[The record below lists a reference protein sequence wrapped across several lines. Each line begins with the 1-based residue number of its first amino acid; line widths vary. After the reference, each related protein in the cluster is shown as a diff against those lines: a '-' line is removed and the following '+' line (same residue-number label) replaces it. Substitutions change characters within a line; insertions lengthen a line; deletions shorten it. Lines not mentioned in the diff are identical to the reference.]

1 MRAAIAF
8 LAVFAAAGPVMA
20 QSEQKLQQYFE
31 GKSVTVKM
39 EMPGSDDG
47 VDVYPGNTQPIN
59 FPDHAQRLKKYGTAY
74 KRGDAALI
82 TKVKVKKDLIEF
94 QLGGGGYG
102 TFMDDASS
110 DVYVG
115 SAPKTTRE
123 KNLEKDIKNTTDAAQ
138 KKKMREELDDLRKER
153 EREDARNQ
161 AQAEQAKQMKEQNVR
176 QRRLEGGSRFNIRY
190 KPVVPSEAMTPEGI
204 IAALGEYVDFAAVSA
219 PVAGAP
225 TSTKAS
231 NGTPAKNSGELRK
244 GLTVDEVDSLLG
256 RPESINQRLEG
267 KLKVSSSTYRKNGQ
281 VITAE
286 FVEGVL
292 IRYSISSE

>member
-1 MRAAIAF
+1 MRAS
-8 LAVFAAAGPVMA
+8 LALLLVLAAAAPAMA

-31 GKSVTVKM
+31 GKSVTLKM

-47 VDVYPGNTQPIN
+47 VDVYPGNTQPVN
-59 FPDHAQRLKKYGTAY
+59 FPQHAQRLKQYGTAY

-110 DVYVG
+110 DVYVS

-123 KNLEKDIKNTTDAAQ
+123 KNLEKDIKNTTDSEQ
-138 KKKMREELDDLRKER
+138 KRKMREELDDLRKAR

-204 IAALGEYVDFAAVSA
+204 MQVLAEYVDFAAVGGA
-219 PVAGAP
+219 VATATP
-225 TSTKAS
+225 SSTKAS
-231 NGTPAKNSGELRK
+231 NGGARNGELRK
-244 GLTVDEVDSLLG
+244 GLSADEVDALLG
-256 RPESINQRLEG
+256 RPESINQRMEG